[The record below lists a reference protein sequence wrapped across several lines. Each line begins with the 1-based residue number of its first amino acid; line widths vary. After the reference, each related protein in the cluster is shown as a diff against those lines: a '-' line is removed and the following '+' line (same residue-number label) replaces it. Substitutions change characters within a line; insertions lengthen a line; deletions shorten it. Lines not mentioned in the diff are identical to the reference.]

1 VRRRNA
7 NADSDG
13 NGDTD
18 TNANIYAV
26 RNSDTQIYAI
36 TQTSPDAATP
46 PNTSK
51 VLTLP
56 ETPPV
61 LGNPINPTTIKP
73 MRSNMKQ
80 ID

>member
-1 VRRRNA
+1 MSLLYDDRFRIVRRRNA

-13 NGDTD
+13 NRDTD

-26 RNSDTQIYAI
+26 RNSNTQTYAI

-51 VLTLP
+51 ALRYQRRH
-56 ETPPV
+56 
-61 LGNPINPTTIKP
+61 
-73 MRSNMKQ
+73 RS
-80 ID
+80 